1 MMSLFL
7 KLLMILLFLVSCS
20 NQKELTPQNISGRWI
35 LEKINEKKVSI
46 DEVKIP
52 PFITITE
59 DFKLSGYN
67 GCNNF
72 FGLYTISSEPA
83 SLEIKNLNSTRKL
96 CTNNQSIDNLERSF
110 MATLIQSPQVKV
122 YDNKLIIE
130 GLPNHLTFIKA
141 VN

>member
-1 MMSLFL
+1 MNLFL
-7 KLLMILLFLVSCS
+7 KLLMMLVFLVSCS
-20 NQKELTPQNISGRWI
+20 NQKDLTPKNISGRWI

-72 FGLYTISSEPA
+72 FSLYTISSDPA
-83 SLEIKNLNSTRKL
+83 TLEIKNLNSTRKL
-96 CTNNQSIDNLERSF
+96 CSNNQSIDNLERSF
-110 MATLIQSPQVKV
+110 MSTLIQSPQVEV
-122 YDNKLIIE
+122 YENKLIIE
-130 GLPNHLTFIKA
+130 GLPNHLTFLKA

>member
-1 MMSLFL
+1 MNIFL

-72 FGLYTISSEPA
+72 FGLYTIYSDPA
-83 SLEIKNLNSTRKL
+83 SLEIKNLSSTRKL

-110 MATLIQSPQVKV
+110 MSTLIQSPQVKV
-122 YDNKLIIE
+122 YENKLIIE

>member
-1 MMSLFL
+1 MNLFL

-72 FGLYTISSEPA
+72 FGLYTISSDPA
-83 SLEIKNLNSTRKL
+83 SLQIKNLNSTRKL
-96 CTNNQSIDNLERSF
+96 CSNNQSIDNIERSF
-110 MATLIQSPQVKV
+110 MSTLIQSPQVEV
-122 YDNKLIIE
+122 YENKLIIE

>member
-1 MMSLFL
+1 MMNLFL

-72 FGLYTISSEPA
+72 FGLYTISSDPD
-83 SLEIKNLNSTRKL
+83 SLQIKNLNSTRKL
-96 CTNNQSIDNLERSF
+96 CSNNQSIDNIERSF
-110 MATLIQSPQVKV
+110 MSTLIQSPQVEV
-122 YDNKLIIE
+122 YENKLIIE

>member
-1 MMSLFL
+1 MNLFL

-72 FGLYTISSEPA
+72 FGLYTILSEPA

>member
-1 MMSLFL
+1 MNLFL
-7 KLLMILLFLVSCS
+7 KLLMMLLFLASCS

-46 DEVKIP
+46 DEVKIS

-72 FGLYTISSEPA
+72 FGLYTISSDPA

-96 CTNNQSIDNLERSF
+96 CTTNQIIDNLERSF
-110 MATLIQSPQVKV
+110 MSTLIQSLQ
-122 YDNKLIIE
+122 L
-130 GLPNHLTFIKA
+130 
-141 VN
+141 

>member
-1 MMSLFL
+1 MNLFL

-46 DEVKIP
+46 DVVKIP
-52 PFITITE
+52 PFINITE

-72 FGLYTISSEPA
+72 FGLYTISSDPA
-83 SLEIKNLNSTRKL
+83 TLEVKNLNSTRKL
-96 CTNNQSIDNLERSF
+96 CTNNQSIDNLERAF
-110 MATLIQSPQVKV
+110 MSTLIQNPQVEV
-122 YDNKLIIE
+122 YENKLIIE

>member
-1 MMSLFL
+1 MNLFL

-72 FGLYTISSEPA
+72 FGLYTISSDPA

-110 MATLIQSPQVKV
+110 MSTLIQSPQVEV
-122 YDNKLIIE
+122 YENKLIIE

>member
-1 MMSLFL
+1 MMNLFL

-72 FGLYTISSEPA
+72 FGLYTISSDPA

-110 MATLIQSPQVKV
+110 MSTLIQSPQVEV
-122 YDNKLIIE
+122 YENKLIIE

>member
-1 MMSLFL
+1 MNLFF

-72 FGLYTISSEPA
+72 FGLYTISSDPA

-110 MATLIQSPQVKV
+110 MSTLIQSPQVEV
-122 YDNKLIIE
+122 YENKLIIE

>member
-1 MMSLFL
+1 MNLFL
-7 KLLMILLFLVSCS
+7 KLLMMLLFLVSCS
-20 NQKELTPQNISGRWI
+20 NQKDLTPKNISGRWI

-72 FGLYTISSEPA
+72 FGLYTISSDPA

-110 MATLIQSPQVKV
+110 MSTLIQSPQVEV
-122 YDNKLIIE
+122 YQNKLIIE
-130 GLPNHLTFIKA
+130 GLPNHLTFLKA